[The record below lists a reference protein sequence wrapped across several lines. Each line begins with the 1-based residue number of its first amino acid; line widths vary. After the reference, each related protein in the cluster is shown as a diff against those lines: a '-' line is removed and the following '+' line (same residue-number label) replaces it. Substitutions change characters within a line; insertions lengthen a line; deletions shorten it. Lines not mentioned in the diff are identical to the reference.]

1 VKELHPCNHFPSASS
16 LVKKTINPMKK
27 LRNFTQL
34 LFALFLLPALA
45 FAQTKVAAT
54 EILDKIN
61 KGEAVAYK
69 GVHIEGDLD
78 MTQLNNKQLKEPD
91 REDNSS
97 KIYTSTVTAPVSFV
111 NCTFKGK
118 VLGYYNTD
126 NDKESGWIGKSLTNT
141 NEMYNT
147 NFNKDVRFE
156 NCVFEEVAAFKYSQ
170 FGGNVSFAGGRF
182 QQPAI
187 FKYSQFVQGPN
198 FHKAVFADEAVFK
211 YVKFPKGVNFSET
224 AFRQEADFK
233 YAEFSEGVD
242 FQKAAFGGYT
252 DFKYT
257 RFTNPLNMLGASFQ
271 GSEDFKYA
279 SLDGKKVTFST
290 LLKKVK

>member
-1 VKELHPCNHFPSASS
+1 
-16 LVKKTINPMKK
+16 MKK
-27 LRNFTQL
+27 LRNLTPV
-34 LFALFLLPALA
+34 LFALLLLPALS

-61 KGEAVAYK
+61 RGEAVTYRD
-69 GVHIEGDLD
+69 VQVEGDLD
-78 MTQLNNKQLKEPD
+78 MTQLNNKRLKEASM
-91 REDNSS
+91 EDNNS
-97 KIYTSTVTAPVSFV
+97 KEYISTVTAPVSFT

-118 VLGYYNTD
+118 VLGYYNPD

-141 NEMYNT
+141 NEVYNT

-156 NCVFEEVAAFKYSQ
+156 DCVFEEAAAFKYSQ
-170 FGGNVSFAGGRF
+170 FGGNVSFAGSRF
-182 QQPAI
+182 QKSAI
-187 FKYSQFVQGPN
+187 FKYSQFAQGPN

-242 FQKAAFGGYT
+242 FQKTAFGGYA

-257 RFTNPLNMLGASFQ
+257 KFANPLNMQGASFQ
-271 GSEDFKYA
+271 GSENFKYA
-279 SLDGKKVTFST
+279 CLDGKAVTFST
-290 LLKKVK
+290 LLDKVR